1 MTRTS
6 PVLLLA
12 FAVVG
17 AALAFVAQGVL
28 AALSLPK
35 LRPDYPV
42 AISFLLIGVFAV
54 VLAVPVWRT
63 TRGHRTGRI
72 DPFYATRVLMIAKAS
87 AIVGALV
94 TGVAAGLLVEL
105 LSRAVPPGGDLL
117 ARTIVFLV
125 AGVALLAGGLV
136 AEHLCTVPPEDRDD
150 DEGGPGGPGGAVAA

>member
-12 FAVVG
+12 FGVVG
-17 AALAFVAQGVL
+17 GALAVIAQGAL

-63 TRGHRTGRI
+63 TRGHRTGSI
-72 DPFYATRVLMIAKAS
+72 DPFYATRVLMIAKSS

-94 TGVAAGLLVEL
+94 TGAGAGLLGEL
-105 LSRAVPPGGDLL
+105 LARAVPPGGDLL
-117 ARTIVFLV
+117 ARMIVFLV

-136 AEHLCTVPPEDRDD
+136 AEHLCTVPPDDRDD
-150 DEGGPGGPGGAVAA
+150 EKPGGGPSGPVAA